1 MGTQYVRRPLAL
13 PTGEKCR
20 LTALG
25 KGIVALLVAGNRTN
39 LATGR
44 PLSVIADAG
53 WQYSTPSPQGM
64 AFPFRRN
71 ASVSTEALPA
81 IGAASFVTFW
91 AGYPGPAGVRG
102 QTPNQLT
109 MLVGSNDASNAIFSS
124 KATTDRGS
132 SSSRIDTWGAVAGW
146 PDDIPVTDDV
156 LTPWKFTALCTVWR
170 KSTIDF
176 YRDGKRVYSYPR
188 NAATS
193 IGSNSL
199 VIGSF
204 VTDPYW
210 NSSSDTTMAGRIM
223 GEWTDDQACAWTS
236 NHLRLFAADRL
247 PVFSATASAA
257 PIQLTGGANL
267 GAAVYGT
274 LSTLIPLTGAASART
289 AAAGTLST
297 AIPLSGVAAARAS
310 VTGALSTSVTLAGAA
325 QVRADAAGELSTA
338 IALQGDAV
346 TRTGAIGALSSA
358 IALAGSAAVRS
369 VVAGDLAG
377 GPATLSGTIT
387 VRAGAAGSLSTSI
400 TLIAAAVARA
410 YATGALSSRISLGG
424 SASMVT
430 AMSGVLTA
438 GRAPSRID
446 ISKVS
451 PARIVRFDGSGSRI
465 VAFEGSGKRTRINEM
480 SAKGPTKVGDKW
492 MCDRDPDEES
502 YYFADI
508 TDELVDRFTSV
519 KDSADAIEIIVHGVE
534 QVGTHDLQVA
544 EVGGVERTFVVVFLV
559 GIDADPPDD
568 WHWLARVR
576 CANGER
582 FDKTTWFK
590 RMDT

>member
-1 MGTQYVRRPLAL
+1 MGAQYVRRPLAL

-81 IGAASFVTFW
+81 IGTASFVTFW

-109 MLVGSNDASNAIFSS
+109 MLVGSNDATNAIFSS

-132 SSSRIDTWGAVAGW
+132 SSSRIDTWGAVAVW

-170 KSTIDF
+170 KNTIDF

-188 NAATS
+188 NSGNS

-223 GEWTDDQACAWTS
+223 GEWTDDQACAWTA

-267 GAAVYGT
+267 VAAAYGT
-274 LSTLIPLTGAASART
+274 LSTSIPLAGAASART
-289 AAAGTLST
+289 AAAGTLFT
-297 AIPLSGVAAARAS
+297 AIPLSGAATARVS
-310 VTGALSTSVTLAGAA
+310 STGALSTSITLAGAA
-325 QVRADAAGELSTA
+325 LARADAAGALSTA
-338 IALQGDAV
+338 ITLQGDAIA
-346 TRTGAIGALSSA
+346 RTSATGALSSA
-358 IALAGSAAVRS
+358 IALAGSAAMRS

-377 GPATLSGTIT
+377 GPATLSGAIT
-387 VRAGAAGSLSTSI
+387 VKASATGSLSTSI
-400 TLIAAAVARA
+400 TLVAAAVARA
-410 YATGALSSRISLGG
+410 YATGALSSRITLGG
-424 SASMVT
+424 SASIATTV
-430 AMSGVLTA
+430 SGVLTA
-438 GRAPSRID
+438 GEDRPQID
-446 ISKVS
+446 ISKIN
-451 PARIVRFDGSGSRI
+451 PARISVFPGSGSRVAVFEGSVSRVAVFDGSGSR
-465 VAFEGSGKRTRINEM
+465 VTR
-480 SAKGPTKVGDKW
+480 
-492 MCDRDPDEES
+492 
-502 YYFADI
+502 
-508 TDELVDRFTSV
+508 
-519 KDSADAIEIIVHGVE
+519 
-534 QVGTHDLQVA
+534 
-544 EVGGVERTFVVVFLV
+544 
-559 GIDADPPDD
+559 
-568 WHWLARVR
+568 
-576 CANGER
+576 
-582 FDKTTWFK
+582 FK
-590 RMDT
+590 